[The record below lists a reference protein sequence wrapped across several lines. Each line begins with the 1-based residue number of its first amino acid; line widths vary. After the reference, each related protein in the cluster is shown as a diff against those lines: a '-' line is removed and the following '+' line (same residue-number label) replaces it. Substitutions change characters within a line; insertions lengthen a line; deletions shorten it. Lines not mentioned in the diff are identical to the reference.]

1 MRPAVSAQE
10 NVSIAPAWLRPSAL
24 ALATGLHLTLF
35 VGTPWPSTT
44 NIAVPT
50 PLEIQVIPQGDLQ
63 QALAPVSGQLAAEAK
78 PDDAMPVDS
87 QAVEATASIDQQE
100 IVETTPIEEQTIKPA
115 ERLAEIDPPNQDLP
129 VPPEQ
134 PAAELP
140 PLEAPRLTNPVNVE
154 PPARETLAA
163 EASALAVNPPIQV
176 SPAPSVQPATA
187 LLPIEAPRLTAPI
200 GVEPPAREAPAAE
213 TLALAINPPI
223 QVSPA
228 PSEQPVAALPPLEV
242 PRLAAPVRIEPP
254 AREAPAAETLALAI
268 NPPSQISP
276 VPSEQPAAALPA
288 LEAPRLTAPV
298 RIEPPAHEVPAAEAS
313 ALAINPP
320 GQASLAPTG
329 QPAAEL
335 QPNAVIAG
343 LPPGDEAAIKPS
355 GTDRIWRYLEQYN
368 GGDCFFVAPV
378 AVDETSVVLQGL
390 GTSAEPFEALDTAF
404 LRDIGFEA
412 SIGVRLVTRAQ
423 CPAITFLGRT
433 RASAPHLD
441 IDSVNL
447 RAGDTLTGTVDGY
460 GSRNIELLLVSDTG
474 FAQNLSNLLK
484 PGTGTGAKA
493 FSLDMRR
500 NAGPRGGQPQLLI
513 AVASPLPLEALRPGR
528 PVRANQLFAAAL
540 SEAAKTGQ
548 PVAAIARYFKLD
560 R

>member
-1 MRPAVSAQE
+1 V
-10 NVSIAPAWLRPSAL
+10 
-24 ALATGLHLTLF
+24 
-35 VGTPWPSTT
+35 
-44 NIAVPT
+44 
-50 PLEIQVIPQGDLQ
+50 
-63 QALAPVSGQLAAEAK
+63 
-78 PDDAMPVDS
+78 
-87 QAVEATASIDQQE
+87 
-100 IVETTPIEEQTIKPA
+100 
-115 ERLAEIDPPNQDLP
+115 
-129 VPPEQ
+129 
-134 PAAELP
+134 
-140 PLEAPRLTNPVNVE
+140 
-154 PPARETLAA
+154 
-163 EASALAVNPPIQV
+163 
-176 SPAPSVQPATA
+176 
-187 LLPIEAPRLTAPI
+187 
-200 GVEPPAREAPAAE
+200 AREAPAADV
-213 TLALAINPPI
+213 LALAINPLN
-223 QVSPA
+223 QVSSVPSDPA
-228 PSEQPVAALPPLEV
+228 AAVPP
-242 PRLAAPVRIEPP
+242 PDASRQTAPVRIEPP
-254 AREAPAAETLALAI
+254 AREAPAAEALALAI
-268 NPPSQISP
+268 NPPSQASP

-288 LEAPRLTAPV
+288 LEAPRLAAPV
-298 RIEPPAHEVPAAEAS
+298 RVEPPAHEVPATEAS

-320 GQASLAPTG
+320 GQVSLTPAG

-355 GTDRIWRYLEQYN
+355 GTDKIWRYLEQYD

-390 GTSAEPFEALDTAF
+390 GASAEPFEVLDMAF

-412 SIGVRLVTRAQ
+412 SIGVRVVTRAQ
-423 CPAITFLGRT
+423 CPAITFLGRLRGT

-447 RAGDTLTGTVDGY
+447 RAGDTLAGTVDGY

-474 FAQNLSNLLK
+474 FAQNLSHLLK
-484 PGTGTGAKA
+484 PGTGAGAKA

-548 PVAAIARYFKLD
+548 PMAAIARYFKLE